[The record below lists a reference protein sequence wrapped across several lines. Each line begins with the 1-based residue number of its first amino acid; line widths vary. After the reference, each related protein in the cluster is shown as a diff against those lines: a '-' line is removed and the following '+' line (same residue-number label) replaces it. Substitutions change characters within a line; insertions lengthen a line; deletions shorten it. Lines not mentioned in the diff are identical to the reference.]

1 MLVMNVLR
9 ELTAS
14 SRRYRRLRRTN
25 LDEGIFET
33 QGQVGRKEISSSSVS
48 SVGTLN
54 ESFKRMLERDPR
66 QAVGSATHL
75 VQDYIIIESRTSHSA
90 ISINGSYV
98 LDIILKKLTFAARKA
113 SKYVQRATLKRS
125 SEAAESSH
133 LADQLETTRAALK
146 EERQRR
152 KKLEESLRRL
162 QRRSSRVLSTPS
174 EPGSSAEII
183 SPHYVLIAY
192 AEEVSQRTAVQL
204 DLEGKDYLI
213 EKMRKSHVSGDS
225 APVEGWLEVSPSCG
239 LHEVWR
245 EKYVA
250 LSSRKLLFFDSS
262 EDFVRQRPSRVI
274 QLDKIITVRN
284 VQTDMY
290 GAFRATSN
298 DQRCIQVSYAAEGET
313 KAIHI
318 FEKTR
323 DSEKL
328 LRSFFDYKQKQKSS
342 RILYI
347 RTKTY
352 RDKQQWLK
360 RLKTRLAT
368 CPYTGSACMVG
379 GALLHCLHNLKEFS
393 GAGD

>member
-1 MLVMNVLR
+1 
-9 ELTAS
+9 
-14 SRRYRRLRRTN
+14 
-25 LDEGIFET
+25 
-33 QGQVGRKEISSSSVS
+33 
-48 SVGTLN
+48 
-54 ESFKRMLERDPR
+54 MLERDPR

-75 VQDYIIIESRTSHSA
+75 VQDYIIIESRTSHADPIFPVSNSGGKRFDVGSRSLSPFTPLDSSVDEDD
-90 ISINGSYV
+90 IWTVSIEAPNSHSEPNV
-98 LDIILKKLTFAARKA
+98 PLKPPIRTHHRLYKSTLNK
-113 SKYVQRATLKRS
+113 ATLKRS